1 MLFMQLGENIMRA
14 IIFANGLMQGWPERF
29 DLFPDVDFII
39 AADGG
44 LKHCTNKGIVPHLV
58 IGDMDSADP
67 DELVDL
73 EMKGVAVKRFP
84 ARKDET
90 DLWLAVRA
98 ALDKKVDE
106 IVILGALGG
115 RWDMTFSNVLIMTSP
130 ELKQTETRIL
140 DSNQELFVLQGGQAA
155 RLFGNKGDLLSLMPL
170 TSVVKGLTLTGFEY
184 PLDNATLELGTT
196 RGISNVFV
204 EADCR
209 IELSR
214 GKLLVTVTHSE
225 SED

>member
-1 MLFMQLGENIMRA
+1 MRA
-14 IIFANGLMQGWPERF
+14 IIFANGLMEGWPEKF

-44 LKHCTNKGIVPHLV
+44 LKHCTKKGIVPHLV

-67 DELVDL
+67 DELADL
-73 EMKGVAVKRFP
+73 EKTGVEVNRFP

-98 ALDKKVDE
+98 ALDRSVDE
-106 IVILGALGG
+106 IIILGALGG
-115 RWDMTFSNVLIMTSP
+115 RWDMTFSNVLVMTSP
-130 ELKQTETRIL
+130 ELKKTETRIL
-140 DSNQELFVLQGGQAA
+140 DGNQELFVLQGGQAA
-155 RLFGNKGDLLSLMPL
+155 RLFGKKGDLLSLMPL
-170 TSVVKGLTLTGFEY
+170 TAMVKGLTLTGFEY
-184 PLDNATLELGTT
+184 PLDNDILELGTT

-204 EADCR
+204 EDVCG

-214 GKLLVTVTHSE
+214 GKLLVTVTHSGV
-225 SED
+225 

>member
-1 MLFMQLGENIMRA
+1 MRA
-14 IIFANGLMQGWPERF
+14 IIFANGLMEGWPEKF

-44 LKHCTNKGIVPHLV
+44 LKHCTRKGIVPHLV

-67 DELVDL
+67 DELADL
-73 EMKGVAVKRFP
+73 EKTGVEVNRFP

-98 ALDKKVDE
+98 ALDRSVDE
-106 IVILGALGG
+106 IIILGALGG
-115 RWDMTFSNVLIMTSP
+115 RWDMTFSNVLVMTSP
-130 ELKQTETRIL
+130 ELKKTETRIL
-140 DSNQELFVLQGGQAA
+140 DGNQELFVLQGGQAA
-155 RLFGNKGDLLSLMPL
+155 RLFGKKGDLLSLMPL
-170 TSVVKGLTLTGFEY
+170 TAMVKGLTLTGFEY
-184 PLDNATLELGTT
+184 PLDNDILELGTT

-204 EADCR
+204 EDVCG

-214 GKLLVTVTHSE
+214 GKLLVTVTHSGV
-225 SED
+225 